1 MRGER
6 KCAKQGRRYVGYDK
20 KEKEKKEREREKK
33 KRGGRK
39 KKFNDTKS
47 NGLIGSRYTRVQT
60 AASAKSQLAIRVA
73 F

>member
-33 KRGGRK
+33 KEEEGK
-39 KKFNDTKS
+39 KNLT
-47 NGLIGSRYTRVQT
+47 TR
-60 AASAKSQLAIRVA
+60 RVMG
-73 F
+73 

>member
-1 MRGER
+1 MRGKEAR
-6 KCAKQGRRYVGYDK
+6 RQGRRYVGYDK
-20 KEKEKKEREREKK
+20 EEKEKKERK
-33 KRGGRK
+33 KRKRKKRRKK